1 MFNPSEGAAAPTNPP
16 ANPSPANPPT
26 IPPANGPAIASSE
39 CEPVRHMLFGTP
51 YAVRSTIHL
60 LYKRGYAEPN
70 DWSQPIST
78 GKPREVMTILTR
90 RVRVSP

>member
-1 MFNPSEGAAAPTNPP
+1 
-16 ANPSPANPPT
+16 
-26 IPPANGPAIASSE
+26 
-39 CEPVRHMLFGTP
+39 MLFGTP